1 MHATGRA
8 TVSVDADQGIDR
20 EGRRC
25 GYVYGVGESDGGYWF
40 TWLETTEETVASLDE
55 DAVDSPTF
63 PVEIAAD
70 ALRKVISTMLPPSP
84 QEDTAP

>member
-1 MHATGRA
+1 MNATGMANVR
-8 TVSVDADQGIDR
+8 VDAYQVIDP
-20 EGRRC
+20 EGRRG
-25 GYVYGVGESDGGYWF
+25 GYVYGVGDWAGGFWF
-40 TWLETTEETVASLDE
+40 TWLPTTEETVASLRA

-63 PVEIAAD
+63 SLEIAAD